1 MNNCFVT
8 KLPVVSDNKDLLKL
22 GECRV
27 SMECANDKE
36 ILISLNKALYYCEQA
51 HTLGDISVAANE
63 QKTVETWKEIYGV
76 KAGIYTFH
84 FLDKYSI
91 AGLLLKKQHSSNGLS
106 FLTSCS
112 QFMVNSTDGFS
123 IETLKEFENL
133 KLLWIY
139 GNVSG
144 DIANLKGLT
153 ALTSLFLGGNVS
165 GDIAN
170 LKGLTALTSL
180 FLGGNVS
187 GDIANLKGLTALTSL
202 SLVGNVSGDIASLK
216 GLTALTSLSATYGDK
231 ITLKAADFS
240 EMPNLRSINIG
251 TGGTPYTGKFGDA
264 ATLSPELI
272 YLFLGGN
279 SATIEWTVRP
289 STSKIIGILGS
300 PKLSNIDKMLQDQAQ
315 CVTGITSSTP
325 EYVKTITATG
335 TRTSASDA
343 AVQTLQSKG
352 YTVSITPA

>member
-27 SMECANDKE
+27 SMECAKDKE
-36 ILISLNKALYYCEQA
+36 NLISLKNALYYCEQA

-91 AGLLLKKQHSSNGLS
+91 GSLLLRKQHSSNGLS

-133 KLLWIY
+133 KLLWTY

-144 DIANLKGLT
+144 DIA
-153 ALTSLFLGGNVS
+153 S
-165 GDIAN
+165 
-170 LKGLTALTSL
+170 
-180 FLGGNVS
+180 
-187 GDIANLKGLTALTSL
+187 LKGLTALTSL
-202 SLVGNVSGDIASLK
+202 SLGGNVSGDIASLK

-251 TGGTPYTGKFGDA
+251 TDGTPYTGEFGDA

-272 YLFLGGN
+272 YLFLGGR

-300 PKLSNIDKMLQDQAQ
+300 PRLSNVDKMLQDQAN
-315 CVTGITSSTP
+315 CVIGITSSTP
-325 EYVKTITATG
+325 DYMKVISATG
-335 TRTSASDA
+335 ARTSASDA

-352 YTVSITPA
+352 YTVSVIPA

>member
-36 ILISLNKALYYCEQA
+36 NLISLNKALYYCEQA

-91 AGLLLKKQHSSNGLS
+91 DGLLLRKQHSSNGLS

-133 KLLWIY
+133 KILWIY

-153 ALTSLFLGGNVS
+153 ALT
-165 GDIAN
+165 
-170 LKGLTALTSL
+170 GLS
-180 FLGGNVS
+180 LGGNVS

-202 SLVGNVSGDIASLK
+202 SLGGNVSGDIANLK
-216 GLTALTSLSATYGDK
+216 GLTALTGLSATYGDK

-251 TGGTPYTGKFGDA
+251 IGGTPYTGKFGDA

-325 EYVKTITATG
+325 EYMKTITATG

>member
-36 ILISLNKALYYCEQA
+36 NLISLNKALYYCEQA

-91 AGLLLKKQHSSNGLS
+91 DGLLLRKQHSSNGLS

-133 KLLWIY
+133 KILWIY

-153 ALTSLFLGGNVS
+153 ALTSLS
-165 GDIAN
+165 
-170 LKGLTALTSL
+170 
-180 FLGGNVS
+180 LGGNVS

-202 SLVGNVSGDIASLK
+202 SLGGNVSGDIANLK
-216 GLTALTSLSATYGDK
+216 GLTALTGLSATYGDK

-251 TGGTPYTGKFGDA
+251 IGGTPYTGKFGDA

-325 EYVKTITATG
+325 EYMKTITATG

>member
-36 ILISLNKALYYCEQA
+36 NLISLNKALYYCEQA

-91 AGLLLKKQHSSNGLS
+91 DGLLLRKQHSSNGLS

-180 FLGGNVS
+180 SLGGNVS
-187 GDIANLKGLTALTSL
+187 GDIAN
-202 SLVGNVSGDIASLK
+202 LK

-325 EYVKTITATG
+325 EYMKTITATG

>member
-36 ILISLNKALYYCEQA
+36 NLISLNKALYYCEQA

-91 AGLLLKKQHSSNGLS
+91 DGLLLRKQHSSNGLS

-144 DIANLKGLT
+144 DIAN
-153 ALTSLFLGGNVS
+153 
-165 GDIAN
+165 
-170 LKGLTALTSL
+170 
-180 FLGGNVS
+180 
-187 GDIANLKGLTALTSL
+187 
-202 SLVGNVSGDIASLK
+202 LK

-325 EYVKTITATG
+325 EYMKTITATG

>member
-36 ILISLNKALYYCEQA
+36 NLISLNKALYYCEQA

-91 AGLLLKKQHSSNGLS
+91 DGLLLRKQHSSNGLS

-133 KLLWIY
+133 KILWIY

-153 ALTSLFLGGNVS
+153 ALTGLSLGGNVS

-170 LKGLTALTSL
+170 LKGLTALTGLS
-180 FLGGNVS
+180 LGGNVS
-187 GDIANLKGLTALTSL
+187 GDIANLKGLTALT
-202 SLVGNVSGDIASLK
+202 G
-216 GLTALTSLSATYGDK
+216 LSATYGDK

-251 TGGTPYTGKFGDA
+251 IGGTPYTGKFGDA

-325 EYVKTITATG
+325 EYMKTITATG

>member
-1 MNNCFVT
+1 M
-8 KLPVVSDNKDLLKL
+8 
-22 GECRV
+22 
-27 SMECANDKE
+27 
-36 ILISLNKALYYCEQA
+36 
-51 HTLGDISVAANE
+51 
-63 QKTVETWKEIYGV
+63 
-76 KAGIYTFH
+76 
-84 FLDKYSI
+84 
-91 AGLLLKKQHSSNGLS
+91 
-106 FLTSCS
+106 
-112 QFMVNSTDGFS
+112 
-123 IETLKEFENL
+123 
-133 KLLWIY
+133 
-139 GNVSG
+139 
-144 DIANLKGLT
+144 
-153 ALTSLFLGGNVS
+153 TSLSLGGNVS

-170 LKGLTALTSL
+170 LKGLTALTR
-180 FLGGNVS
+180 FV
-187 GDIANLKGLTALTSL
+187 
-202 SLVGNVSGDIASLK
+202 
-216 GLTALTSLSATYGDK
+216 ATYGDK

-325 EYVKTITATG
+325 EYLKTITATG

>member
-27 SMECANDKE
+27 SMKCANDKE
-36 ILISLNKALYYCEQA
+36 NLISLNNALYYCEQA

-91 AGLLLKKQHSSNGLS
+91 HGLLLRKQHSSNGLS

-123 IETLKEFENL
+123 IETLKKFENL

-144 DIANLKGLT
+144 DIA
-153 ALTSLFLGGNVS
+153 
-165 GDIAN
+165 
-170 LKGLTALTSL
+170 
-180 FLGGNVS
+180 
-187 GDIANLKGLTALTSL
+187 
-202 SLVGNVSGDIASLK
+202 SLK
-216 GLTALTSLSATYGDK
+216 GLTALTSFTATYADK
-231 ITLKAADFS
+231 ITFKAADFS
-240 EMPNLRSINIG
+240 EMPNLRSINVG
-251 TGGTPYTGKFGDA
+251 TGGTPYTGEFGDV

-272 YLFLGGN
+272 YLFLGGKY
-279 SATIEWTVRP
+279 ATIEWTARP
-289 STSKIIGILGS
+289 SSSKIISIYGS

-325 EYVKTITATG
+325 EYMKSITATG

>member
-27 SMECANDKE
+27 SIECANDKE
-36 ILISLNKALYYCEQA
+36 NLISLSKALYYCEQA

-91 AGLLLKKQHSSNGLS
+91 DGLLLRKQHSSNGLS

-123 IETLKEFENL
+123 IETLKKCENL

-144 DIANLKGLT
+144 DIASLKGLT
-153 ALTSLFLGGNVS
+153 ALTSLSLGGNVSGDIASLKGLTALTSLYLGGNVS

-170 LKGLTALTSL
+170 LKGLTALTS
-180 FLGGNVS
+180 F
-187 GDIANLKGLTALTSL
+187 A
-202 SLVGNVSGDIASLK
+202 
-216 GLTALTSLSATYGDK
+216 ATYGDK
-231 ITLKAADFS
+231 ITFKAADFS
-240 EMPNLRSINIG
+240 EMPNLSSINVG
-251 TGGTPYTGKFGDA
+251 TGGTPYTGEFGDV

-272 YLFLGGN
+272 YLFLGGKY
-279 SATIEWTVRP
+279 ATIEWTARP
-289 STSKIIGILGS
+289 SSSKIISIFGS
-300 PKLSNIDKMLQDQAQ
+300 PKLSNIDKMLKDQAQ

-325 EYVKTITATG
+325 EYMKSITATG

>member
-36 ILISLNKALYYCEQA
+36 NLISLNKALYYCEQA

-91 AGLLLKKQHSSNGLS
+91 DGLLLRKQHSSNGLS

-133 KLLWIY
+133 KILWIY

-153 ALTSLFLGGNVS
+153 ALTG
-165 GDIAN
+165 
-170 LKGLTALTSL
+170 
-180 FLGGNVS
+180 
-187 GDIANLKGLTALTSL
+187 
-202 SLVGNVSGDIASLK
+202 
-216 GLTALTSLSATYGDK
+216 LSATYGDK

-251 TGGTPYTGKFGDA
+251 IGGTPYTGKFGDA

-325 EYVKTITATG
+325 EYMKTITATG

>member
-27 SMECANDKE
+27 SMKCANDKE
-36 ILISLNKALYYCEQA
+36 KLISLNKALYYCEQA

-91 AGLLLKKQHSSNGLS
+91 DGLLLKKQHSSNGLS

-123 IETLKEFENL
+123 IETLKESENL

-144 DIANLKGLT
+144 DIAN
-153 ALTSLFLGGNVS
+153 
-165 GDIAN
+165 
-170 LKGLTALTSL
+170 
-180 FLGGNVS
+180 
-187 GDIANLKGLTALTSL
+187 
-202 SLVGNVSGDIASLK
+202 LK

-251 TGGTPYTGKFGDA
+251 TDGTPYTGKFGDA

-272 YLFLGGN
+272 YLFLGRN

-325 EYVKTITATG
+325 EYMKTITATG

>member
-36 ILISLNKALYYCEQA
+36 NLISLNNALYYCEQA

-63 QKTVETWKEIYGV
+63 QKTVESWKEIYGV

-91 AGLLLKKQHSSNGLS
+91 DGLILRKQHSSNGLS

-123 IETLKEFENL
+123 IETLKKFENL
-133 KLLWIY
+133 KLLSI
-139 GNVSG
+139 S
-144 DIANLKGLT
+144 
-153 ALTSLFLGGNVS
+153 
-165 GDIAN
+165 
-170 LKGLTALTSL
+170 
-180 FLGGNVS
+180 GNVS

-202 SLVGNVSGDIASLK
+202 SLGGNVSGDIANLK

-251 TGGTPYTGKFGDA
+251 RGGTPYTGKFGDA
-264 ATLSPELI
+264 ATLGPELI
-272 YLFLGGN
+272 YLFLGRN

-289 STSKIIGILGS
+289 STSKIIGIFGS
-300 PKLSNIDKMLQDQAQ
+300 PRLSNIDKMLQDQAQ

-325 EYVKTITATG
+325 EYMKTITATG